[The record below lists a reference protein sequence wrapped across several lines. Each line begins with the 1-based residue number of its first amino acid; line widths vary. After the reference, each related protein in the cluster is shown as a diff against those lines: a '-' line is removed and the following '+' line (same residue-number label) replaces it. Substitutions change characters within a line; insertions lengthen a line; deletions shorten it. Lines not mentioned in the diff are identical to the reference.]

1 MPDAPPSDAP
11 LSAAD
16 RTAILARAA
25 AWGVDVA
32 SLRAR
37 RAMTPTER
45 LLKNEQ
51 ALALVEALRAART
64 DAPDTRPDRRSR

>member
-1 MPDAPPSDAP
+1 MPAPP

-16 RTAILARAA
+16 RAEILARAE
-25 AWGVDVA
+25 AWGVDLA

-45 LLKNEQ
+45 VLKNEQ
-51 ALALVEALRAART
+51 ALALVDALRTARRAAHR
-64 DAPDTRPDRRSR
+64 PTR